1 MKSECFKA
9 VRDFQKV
16 NHFPGTFQIGR
27 KDKLWK
33 NISAL
38 QLKFGKNESVAVS
51 LVGLKLL
58 HCMLLLVV
66 VYGVFVFFSLLSR
79 NQILLFY
86 KGFKPVWL

>member
-1 MKSECFKA
+1 MKAECFKA

-38 QLKFGKNESVAVS
+38 QLKFGKNE
-51 LVGLKLL
+51 
-58 HCMLLLVV
+58 
-66 VYGVFVFFSLLSR
+66 
-79 NQILLFY
+79 
-86 KGFKPVWL
+86 